1 MSPKQGKTRLSHLD
15 KRAEYLGSSSLMLE
29 TDLPTLR
36 ACLRYGM
43 YLKEQAAIE
52 DKELD
57 VTEMAKEIY
66 RVVSTLYYK
75 ADAMLSPLIMDDKS
89 EIIKKSRV

>member
-1 MSPKQGKTRLSHLD
+1 
-15 KRAEYLGSSSLMLE
+15 
-29 TDLPTLR
+29 
-36 ACLRYGM
+36 M

-66 RVVSTLYYK
+66 RVVSSLYYK
-75 ADAMLSPLIMDDKS
+75 ADAKLSPPVIMDDMLGVVKIKRCWKDINK
-89 EIIKKSRV
+89 IIWKKGPKFFQEECSYIAAHVV

>member
-1 MSPKQGKTRLSHLD
+1 MPPKSGKTRLSHLD

-66 RVVSTLYYK
+66 RVVSSLYYK
-75 ADAMLSPLIMDDKS
+75 ADAKLSP
-89 EIIKKSRV
+89 